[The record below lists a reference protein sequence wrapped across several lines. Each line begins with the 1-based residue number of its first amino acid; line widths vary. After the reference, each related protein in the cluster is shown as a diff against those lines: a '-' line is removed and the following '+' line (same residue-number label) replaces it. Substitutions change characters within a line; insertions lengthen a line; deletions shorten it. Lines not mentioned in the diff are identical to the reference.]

1 MKMRLT
7 TTVRTLRSLLAP
19 TVAIALL
26 VGCGKPKPPAID
38 SWTAAATG
46 NVKALKQHLAAGTD
60 LDANSPSRGGTPLQ
74 LAAVFGQTEAARLLV
89 KNGAKLEARDN
100 YGSTPL
106 IVAAFFCHPETV
118 KLLVES
124 GADVYAT
131 NRAGQTALGT
141 VKGEW
146 SPEVEE
152 IYRYVGKTL
161 KIKLD
166 LERIKVARPEVA
178 RILR

>member
-1 MKMRLT
+1 MK
-7 TTVRTLRSLLAP
+7 TLIASTIAF
-19 TVAIALL
+19 ALL
-26 VGCGKPKPPAID
+26 MGCGKPKPPDID
-38 SWTAAATG
+38 SWAAAATG

-146 SPEVEE
+146 SPAVEE